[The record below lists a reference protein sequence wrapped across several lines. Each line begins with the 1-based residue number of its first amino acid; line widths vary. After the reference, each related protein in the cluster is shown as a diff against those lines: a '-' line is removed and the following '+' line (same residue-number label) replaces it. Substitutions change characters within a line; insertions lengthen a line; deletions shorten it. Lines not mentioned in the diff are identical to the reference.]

1 MNAMTKPSSH
11 PSIPSE
17 SCRAVRGG
25 GIGLVNTFLSGL
37 LNGSGQVGSDGYAR
51 YSVRTSQGVQ

>member
-1 MNAMTKPSSH
+1 MTKPSSH